1 MTFPHG
7 DHEVLVVVTQPWISM
22 IGPYQ
27 QASAAP
33 LRGRVDTL
41 PAAGPPLHFFRTLM
55 PHARV

>member
-7 DHEVLVVVTQPWISM
+7 DHEVLVVVTRPWISM

-33 LRGRVDTL
+33 VRGRFDTL
-41 PAAGPPLHFFRTLM
+41 PAA
-55 PHARV
+55 ARPYISSAR